1 MKSLLEK
8 YAADT
13 FGKNQD
19 QSFYDLD
26 SYEQDAILAKI
37 RAYANANK
45 SRFTEELRA
54 LDLTDELSPLPL
66 IYEAIASDPDN
77 WSDFFCDEIKRV
89 LDFSLTIDKPAAAL
103 GNLQELVFNLDT
115 TDAPH
120 IRKMMA
126 TLDPY
131 LASAK
136 AMVRREAIFLIS
148 GILDSENAI
157 QYQSLV
163 SGILE
168 RLKDPDW
175 RVRHLAYLALKDAG
189 ALPHGFKPSLLDQL
203 RRQFLNPFK

>member
-1 MKSLLEK
+1 MKSILEK
-8 YAADT
+8 YVAET

-26 SYEQDAILAKI
+26 EYEQDAILAQI
-37 RAYANANK
+37 RTYANENK
-45 SRFTEELRA
+45 SRFTKEVRA

-89 LDFSLTIDKPAAAL
+89 LDFSLTIDKPAATL
-103 GNLQELVFNLDT
+103 DNLQELIFNLDT

-120 IRKMMA
+120 IRKMMV
-126 TLDPY
+126 TLGPY

-136 AMVRREAIFLIS
+136 AIVRREAIFLIS
-148 GILDSENAI
+148 GILNSENAKD
-157 QYQSLV
+157 YPSLV
-163 SGILE
+163 SGIVE

-189 ALPHGFKPSLLDQL
+189 ALPDGYKPFLLDQL
-203 RRQFLNPFK
+203 RRQFFNPFK